1 MVKVGLIGKGKW
13 GKIIDKTINDLSL
26 SDDFFNINFVEPEQ
40 ADWVIIS
47 TPNDLH
53 YEQVMTWLAA
63 GKNVFCEKPLTL
75 SYESAIQLFEFADV
89 MNCKLYVDDVF
100 SWRDDYPIYD
110 DMNYFVWTKP
120 KQKDINFID
129 RLAYHHFMMWVG
141 DTDFDI
147 KSIEGDCDDFKVELE
162 DGRTS
167 MFKYGFSSEPL
178 HFVNETD
185 LVNYGGEPL
194 KTMFEFLFSNAGD
207 YELNRKM
214 SLNAIRLSEKVKE
227 VVCPKALVVG
237 AGVFGLSSAL
247 ALTNYGFQVDV
258 KEKSD
263 NILNGAS
270 SINQY
275 RLHKGYHYPRS
286 KETAQECLD
295 GLKTFKRKYQDCVV
309 NGDISHMY
317 SIASEDSLV
326 NADEYKK
333 FLEDMNLPYEERE
346 PMPNCDLTIVAE
358 EELFDPNK
366 LRQNLEKKVWGSNV
380 KVYANTEVTDLE
392 QCKKDYD
399 VVVIATYSD
408 INQLLDNKKWY
419 QYELCEKPVVKL
431 PKIFENTSIVV
442 MDGPFMCLDPYG
454 DEYHVLGNVKH
465 AIHSWNEGTEA
476 FWDNKYTKYINKGLI
491 KNPDPELTKIDKF
504 IESGVKYFGDEFA
517 DLEHIG
523 SMYTFRTVLS
533 NRDHDDARPTLV
545 NHEGDNVW
553 SLFSGKIDTCVDA
566 ANELIRR
573 IRND

>member
-13 GKIIDKTINDLSL
+13 GKVIDKTIKELSL
-26 SDDFFNINFVEPEQ
+26 SDDFFRIDFVEPEH

-75 SYESAIQLFEFADV
+75 TYDSAIQLFEFADV

-120 KQKDINFID
+120 QQKDVNFID

-141 DTDFDI
+141 DTDFEI
-147 KSIEGDCDDFKVELE
+147 KSIEGDSDDFKVELE

-167 MFKYGFSSEPL
+167 MFKYGISDEPM

-185 LVNYGGEPL
+185 LVNYGGDPL
-194 KTMFEFLFSNAGD
+194 ITMFSFLFSNAGD

-227 VVCPKALVVG
+227 VVYPKALVVG

-247 ALTNYGFQVDV
+247 ALNNYGFQVDV

-309 NGDISHMY
+309 NGDITHMY

-326 NADEYKK
+326 NSDEYKK
-333 FLEDMNLPYEERE
+333 FLEDMDLSYEERE
-346 PMPNCDLTIVAE
+346 PMPNCDLTIVAD
-358 EELFDPNK
+358 EELYNPELMK
-366 LRQNLEKKVWGSNV
+366 SNLEKKIWSSNV
-380 KVYANTEVTDLE
+380 KVYSNTEVTDLE
-392 QCKKDYD
+392 KCKKDYD
-399 VVVIATYSD
+399 VIVIATYSN
-408 INQLLDNKKWY
+408 INQLLDKKKEY
-419 QYELCEKPVVKL
+419 QFELCEKPVVKL

-454 DEYHVLGNVKH
+454 NEYHVLGNVKH
-465 AIHSWNEGTEA
+465 AIHSWNKGTEP
-476 FWDNKYTKYINKGLI
+476 FWDDEYTKYLNKGLI
-491 KNPDPELTKIDKF
+491 KNPKPELTKIDKF

-523 SMYTFRTVLS
+523 SMYTFRAVLT

-573 IRND
+573 INND

>member
-1 MVKVGLIGKGKW
+1 
-13 GKIIDKTINDLSL
+13 
-26 SDDFFNINFVEPEQ
+26 
-40 ADWVIIS
+40 
-47 TPNDLH
+47 
-53 YEQVMTWLAA
+53 
-63 GKNVFCEKPLTL
+63 
-75 SYESAIQLFEFADV
+75 
-89 MNCKLYVDDVF
+89 
-100 SWRDDYPIYD
+100 
-110 DMNYFVWTKP
+110 
-120 KQKDINFID
+120 
-129 RLAYHHFMMWVG
+129 
-141 DTDFDI
+141 
-147 KSIEGDCDDFKVELE
+147 
-162 DGRTS
+162 
-167 MFKYGFSSEPL
+167 MFQ
-178 HFVNETD
+178 
-185 LVNYGGEPL
+185 
-194 KTMFEFLFSNAGD
+194 FLFSNAGD

-237 AGVFGLSSAL
+237 AGVFGLSGAL

-286 KETAQECLD
+286 KETAQECLE
-295 GLKTFKRKYQDCVV
+295 GLKTFKRKYGDCVI

-326 NADEYKK
+326 NADEYKE
-333 FLEDMNLPYEERE
+333 FLDDMNLPYEERE

-358 EELFDPNK
+358 EELFNPSK

-408 INQLLDNKKWY
+408 INQLLDDKKRY

-454 DEYHVLGNVKH
+454 SEYHVLGNVKH
-465 AIHSWNEGTEA
+465 AIHCWNEGTEA
-476 FWDNKYTKYINKGLI
+476 FWPHRYTKYINKGLI
-491 KNPDPELTKIDKF
+491 ENPDPELTKIDKF